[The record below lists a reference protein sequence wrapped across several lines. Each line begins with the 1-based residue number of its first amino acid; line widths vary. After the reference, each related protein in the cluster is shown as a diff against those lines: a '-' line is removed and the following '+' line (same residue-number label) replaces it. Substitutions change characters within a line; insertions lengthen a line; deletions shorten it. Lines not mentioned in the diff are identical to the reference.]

1 MRKPQAWLSKLLV
14 PWRSKSSK
22 VQIKKYQTFIVTD
35 IKVGF
40 NSLFGFRISIW
51 LGGGWAII
59 TQRNIYSS
67 ICNRPHSAL
76 LQTLHNTSVSSSL
89 YSAKYLGQLFCR
101 TKNNTISSP
110 NFIHSHLRPYHDEYT
125 RSRLIT
131 EVKHHRA
138 RIVLGWGTAWEHL
151 VP

>member
-1 MRKPQAWLSKLLV
+1 MRKPQSWLSKLLV

-51 LGGGWAII
+51 FGGGMGNYNTKKCIFE
-59 TQRNIYSS
+59 N
-67 ICNRPHSAL
+67 
-76 LQTLHNTSVSSSL
+76 LQQTSFSSSAD
-89 YSAKYLGQLFCR
+89 SAQHLCKIPRSAFLQN
-101 TKNNTISSP
+101 KNNNTISSP
-110 NFIHSHLRPYHDEYT
+110 NFIYSHLRPYHDEYT

-151 VP
+151 VL